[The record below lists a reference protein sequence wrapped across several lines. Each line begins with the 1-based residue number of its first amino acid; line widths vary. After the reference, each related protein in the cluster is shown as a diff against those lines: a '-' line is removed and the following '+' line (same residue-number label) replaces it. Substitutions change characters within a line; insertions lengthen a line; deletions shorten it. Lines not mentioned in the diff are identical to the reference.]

1 MIFVKPPGITSSA
14 AYRDISI
21 KILKSGISIDPAPDI
36 VVDILIS
43 TTLINIDLVINSG
56 NIINAGTVNDIIIEN
71 HVNRHNF
78 SGSDPLQVG
87 LISNISE
94 NSYEGTSDDIPRAD
108 HVHAHGNLAGDTL
121 HAEATTTTSGFM
133 SSSDKTKINNFGAS
147 DADPENIGISSP
159 GISYNYSRADH
170 VHSHGNQPGGAL
182 HDDATTTT
190 SGFMSISDKI
200 KINNFGASDSDPE
213 NIGISSPGISY
224 NYSRADHVHA
234 HGNQPGGTLHAE
246 ATTTTTGF
254 MSSSDKITLNSVSW
268 DNITENLTVPFGTI
282 TVPNQAYGY
291 AAAGANQT
299 IPSGIET
306 HVTNFTLQVRKISTG
321 YNFTG
326 IWTINVPGMYFLYA
340 FPDFRF
346 NSSGIRYGYILKTR
360 GLVETKLGFSIG
372 FASSLG
378 NTTLLMTSISLMEQ
392 FDTIKCF
399 VYQNSGSNL
408 DLENNELRQVFFS
421 VKKLY

>member
-147 DADPENIGISSP
+147 DA
-159 GISYNYSRADH
+159 
-170 VHSHGNQPGGAL
+170 
-182 HDDATTTT
+182 
-190 SGFMSISDKI
+190 
-200 KINNFGASDSDPE
+200 DPE